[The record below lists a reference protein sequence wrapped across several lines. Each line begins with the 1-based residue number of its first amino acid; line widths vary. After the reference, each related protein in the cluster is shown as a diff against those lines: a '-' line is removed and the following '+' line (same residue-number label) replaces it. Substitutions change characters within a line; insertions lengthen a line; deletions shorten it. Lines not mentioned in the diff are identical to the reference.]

1 MLCKPG
7 VEKCNN
13 LTNADLGKA
22 NLTGVNLDRAKICPP
37 VVRFAVM
44 VKYSYPEIT
53 LEFHHTKD
61 IKVLN
66 FEFSHTA

>member
-44 VKYSYPEIT
+44 VKIVIQ
-53 LEFHHTKD
+53 K
-61 IKVLN
+61 
-66 FEFSHTA
+66 

>member
-22 NLTGVNLDRAKICPP
+22 NLTGVNLDRAN
-37 VVRFAVM
+37 FTAVD
-44 VKYSYPEIT
+44 
-53 LEFHHTKD
+53 LERV
-61 IKVLN
+61 IGLRR
-66 FEFSHTA
+66 